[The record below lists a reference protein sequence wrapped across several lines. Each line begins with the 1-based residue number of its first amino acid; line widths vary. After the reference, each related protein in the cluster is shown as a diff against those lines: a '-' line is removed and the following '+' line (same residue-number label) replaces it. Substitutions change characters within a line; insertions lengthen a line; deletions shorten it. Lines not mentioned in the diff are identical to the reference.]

1 VNESIFS
8 GRTLAWLMGIGIASF
23 VGMMLLFT
31 VGEDLFPT
39 RSVQPSTYSKS
50 AIGHQAWVRLLQNT
64 GRTVLISRSDS
75 VAKANDGGVLVLAE
89 PFAEGDERQPLDELM
104 RADRLLI
111 VLPKYT
117 ANASILNRNWAETVN
132 RISTTYIADVLRQV
146 TKTGLVLQLDKAPP
160 WQPNDFGPIPALPRP
175 QLMVASGLKPLIA
188 SKSGILLGEAEIDGS
203 TVWVLA
209 DPDLISN
216 HGLTHGANAQL
227 ALTIVDRLR
236 DGGPVIFD
244 ETIHGYYLDPNLLK
258 AMFEFPLVFVT
269 TAAIA
274 AIAVLLW
281 ASTGRFGAPTREE
294 PPLRMGKST
303 LVAAG
308 ADMLSFGQHEVPLAQ
323 RYRKVVL
330 DDVGRRIHAPL
341 LADERT
347 LGAWLDRV
355 GQARGTRQKFTRLWQ
370 DFEILPGSGNYQ
382 TRLLL
387 GAAQELYRWKEEIL
401 NGSGPDSR
409 HR

>member
-23 VGMMLLFT
+23 AGMMLLFT
-31 VGEDLFPT
+31 IGEDLFPT

-64 GRTVLISRSDS
+64 GRPVLVSRNDS
-75 VAKANDGGVLVLAE
+75 VSKSHGGGMLILAE
-89 PFAEGDERQPLDELM
+89 PSTEGDERQPLDELM
-104 RADRLLI
+104 TADRLLV

-117 ANASILNRNWAETVN
+117 ANASLLNRNWAETVN
-132 RISTTYIADVLRQV
+132 RIDTTYIGNVLRQV
-146 TKTGLVLQLDKAPP
+146 TKTGLVLQLDKAPA
-160 WQPNDFGPIPALPRP
+160 WQVSDLGSAPDLPRP
-175 QLMVASGLKPLIA
+175 QLIVASNLKPLIA
-188 SKSGILLGEAEIDGS
+188 TTRGILLGETEIDGS
-203 TVWVLA
+203 TIWVLA

-216 HGLTHGANAQL
+216 HGIARGANAQL

-236 DGGPVIFD
+236 QGGPVIFD

-258 AMFEFPLVFVT
+258 ALFEFPLVFVT

-308 ADMLSFGQHEVPLAQ
+308 ADMLTFGQHDVPIAQ

-355 GQARGTRQKFTRLWQ
+355 GQARGTRQKFTRLWG
-370 DFEILPGSGNYQ
+370 DFEILQGSGTHQ
-382 TRLLL
+382 ARLLL

-401 NGSGPDSR
+401 NGSGSDSR